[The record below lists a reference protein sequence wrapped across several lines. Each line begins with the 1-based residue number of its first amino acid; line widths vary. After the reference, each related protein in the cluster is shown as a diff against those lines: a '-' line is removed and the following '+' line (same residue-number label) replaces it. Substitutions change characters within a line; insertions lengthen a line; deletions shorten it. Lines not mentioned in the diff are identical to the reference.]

1 MDVDLFE
8 EAKKMYEE
16 KITILNVDLKK
27 LDVKYQNEIK
37 LNQRFQKEKADLQ
50 IKQREVSTLNNEKEI
65 YLVQKDEIIK

>member
-27 LDVKYQNEIK
+27 LDVKY
-37 LNQRFQKEKADLQ
+37 
-50 IKQREVSTLNNEKEI
+50 
-65 YLVQKDEIIK
+65 